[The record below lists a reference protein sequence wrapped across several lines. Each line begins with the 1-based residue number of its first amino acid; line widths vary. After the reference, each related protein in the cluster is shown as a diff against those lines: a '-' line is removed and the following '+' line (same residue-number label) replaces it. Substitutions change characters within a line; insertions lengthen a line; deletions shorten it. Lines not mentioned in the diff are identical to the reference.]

1 MPRKDITIQV
11 DGLKLPAAVFF
22 PEVNQPNPAL
32 CLCHGIP
39 AGKYNPTEEGY
50 PALAQRFCDAGFVTM
65 IFNFRGTGLAG
76 GNLDMA
82 GWAHDLHAVIDFLY
96 NLDEADKARLCLLG
110 SSAGAAVSVYV
121 AAHDPRVST
130 VATFACP
137 ADFTFFAGKQQ
148 AESLIDH
155 FRSIGLIR
163 DPSFPL
169 SIEEWR
175 EGFAEVSPIRWVD
188 RISPRPLLLL
198 HGDKDDIVPL
208 ENAYRLYGHAGEP
221 KELVV
226 LPGAGHR
233 LRLEPKALDIALDWL
248 KAEMSKTSH
257 A

>member
-22 PEVNQPNPAL
+22 PETNQPSPAL

-50 PALAQRFCDAGFVTM
+50 PALAQKFCAAGFVTM
-65 IFNFRGTGLAG
+65 IFNFRGTGLAD

-82 GWAHDLHAVIDFLY
+82 GWIRDLGAVIDFLH
-96 NLDEADKARLCLLG
+96 NLAEVDKSRLCLLG
-110 SSAGAAVSVYV
+110 SSAGAAVSAYV
-121 AAHDPRVST
+121 AAHDPRVSA

-137 ADFTFFAGKQQ
+137 ADFTFFAVKQQ
-148 AESLIDH
+148 AESLLDH
-155 FRSIGLIR
+155 FRSIGLIN
-163 DPSFPL
+163 DPGFPF
-169 SIEEWR
+169 SVEEWL

-198 HGDKDDIVPL
+198 HGDRDDIVPL
-208 ENAYRLYGHAGEP
+208 ENAYKLYERAGEP
-221 KELVV
+221 KRLIV

-248 KAEMSKTSH
+248 KAQARTPKS
-257 A
+257 

>member
-1 MPRKDITIQV
+1 SNERRDITIQI
-11 DGLKLPAAVFF
+11 DGLKLPAAIFS
-22 PEVNQPNPAL
+22 PKTNRPSPAL

-65 IFNFRGTGLAG
+65 IFNFRGTGLAD

-82 GWAHDLHAVIDFLY
+82 GWIRDLQAAIDLLH
-96 NLDEADKARLCLLG
+96 NLDEVDKGRLCLLG

-121 AAHDPRVST
+121 AAHDPRVSA

-155 FRSIGLIR
+155 FRSIGLIK
-163 DPSFPL
+163 DPTFPSAVEKWL
-169 SIEEWR
+169 

-188 RISPRPLLLL
+188 RLAPRPLLLL
-198 HGDKDDIVPL
+198 HGNKDDIVPL
-208 ENAYRLYGHAGEP
+208 ENAYKLYERAGEP
-221 KELVV
+221 KELIV
-226 LPGAGHR
+226 LPEASHR

-248 KAEMSKTSH
+248 KAQASM
-257 A
+257 